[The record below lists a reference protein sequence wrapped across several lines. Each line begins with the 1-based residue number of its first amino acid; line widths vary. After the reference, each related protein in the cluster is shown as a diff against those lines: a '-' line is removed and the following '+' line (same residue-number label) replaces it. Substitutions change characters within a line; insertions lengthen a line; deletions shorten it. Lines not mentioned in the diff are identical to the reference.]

1 MIERYTKKEMG
12 RIWTE
17 ENKFRTWLQVELA
30 VCEVQAQRGVIPPDE
45 WKEIV
50 NKADFD
56 IRRIEEIEAEVNHDV
71 IAFLTSVAEKVGP
84 ASRFIHLGMTS
95 SDVLDTALSL
105 QLKEAS
111 ALILE
116 EMERLG
122 AVLRRRALEFK
133 DTPCI
138 GRSHGVHA
146 EPVTFGLKLAVW
158 FEENRRNCIRM
169 RDAAETISVGKI
181 SGAVGTFAHLDPEVE
196 EKVCGKLGIRYAPVS
211 TQIVQRDRHAHFLS
225 ILAVIAGSLEK
236 IALEIRHLQ
245 RTEVQE
251 AEEYFSRGQKGSS
264 AMPHKRNP
272 ITCERICGLA
282 RMIRAYAMAGLENQ
296 ALWHERDIS
305 HSSVERIILPDATI
319 LVHYMLDKTIRLID
333 TLQVDPDQML
343 KNLEK
348 TRGLIFS
355 QPLLLVLVS
364 KGMLR
369 EEAYRIVQEIS
380 SKARQSGESLEKA
393 VLSDPGIRKVLTEA
407 EAKGC
412 FDLKVQLR
420 NVDRIF
426 DRLDLH

>member
-1 MIERYTKKEMG
+1 
-12 RIWTE
+12 
-17 ENKFRTWLQVELA
+17 
-30 VCEVQAQRGVIPPDE
+30 
-45 WKEIV
+45 
-50 NKADFD
+50 
-56 IRRIEEIEAEVNHDV
+56 
-71 IAFLTSVAEKVGP
+71 
-84 ASRFIHLGMTS
+84 MTS

>member
-1 MIERYTKKEMG
+1 MIDRYTRKEMG
-12 RIWTE
+12 RIWDE
-17 ENKFRTWLQVELA
+17 ENKFKTWLKVELA
-30 VCEVQAQRGVIPPDE
+30 VCEVQAQRGVIPADA
-45 WKEIV
+45 WKEIQE
-50 NKADFD
+50 KAGFD
-56 IRRIEEIEAEVNHDV
+56 LRRIAEIESEVNHDV

-105 QLKEAS
+105 QMKEAS
-111 ALILE
+111 GLILE
-116 EMERLG
+116 EMEKLG
-122 AVLRRRALEFK
+122 AVLKRRALEFK

-146 EPVTFGLKLAVW
+146 EPTTFGLKLAVW
-158 FEENRRNCIRM
+158 YDENRRNCGRL

-196 EKVCGKLGIRYAPVS
+196 EKVCKKLKIHYAPAS

-225 ILAVIAGSLEK
+225 ILAVVAGSLEK

-245 RTEVQE
+245 RTEVME
-251 AEEYFSRGQKGSS
+251 AEEYFSKGQKGSS

-272 ITCERICGLA
+272 ITCERVCGLA
-282 RMIRAYAMAGLENQ
+282 RMVRAHAMAGLENQ

-333 TLQVDPDQML
+333 RLLVYPEQMAI
-343 KNLEK
+343 NLEK
-348 TRGLIFS
+348 SRGMIFS
-355 QPLLLVLVS
+355 QPLLLALVS

-369 EEAYRIVQEIS
+369 EEAYRIVQALSE
-380 SKARQSGESLEKA
+380 RTRRSGEPFEATVS
-393 VLSDPGIRKVLTEA
+393 SDPDIRNRLSETEA
-407 EAKGC
+407 KRC
-412 FDLKVQLR
+412 FDLKYQLR

-426 DRLDLH
+426 RRVGLL

>member
-1 MIERYTKKEMG
+1 VIDRYTLKEMG
-12 RIWTE
+12 RIWSE
-17 ENKFRTWLQVELA
+17 ENKFRTWLKVERA
-30 VCEVQAQRGVIPPDE
+30 VCEVQAHRGVIPADA
-45 WKEIV
+45 WKEIK

-56 IRRIEEIEAEVNHDV
+56 VQRIEEIESEVNHDV

-95 SDVLDTALSL
+95 SDVLDTALSM
-105 QLKEAS
+105 QMKEAGG
-111 ALILE
+111 LILE

-122 AVLRRRALEFK
+122 AVLKRRALEFK
-133 DTPCI
+133 NTPCI

-146 EPVTFGLKLAVW
+146 EPTTFGLKLAVW
-158 FEENRRNCIRM
+158 FDENRRNTERM
-169 RDAAETISVGKI
+169 RDAVDTVSVGKI

-196 EKVCGKLGIRYAPVS
+196 EEVCDRLGIRYAPVS
-211 TQIVQRDRHAHFLS
+211 TQIVQRDRHAYFLS

-251 AEEYFSRGQKGSS
+251 AEEYFSKGQKGSS

-282 RMIRAYAMAGLENQ
+282 RMVRAYAMAGLENQ

-319 LVHYMLDKTIRLID
+319 LVHYILDKTVRLID
-333 TLQVDPDQML
+333 KLLVYPDQMA

-348 TRGLIFS
+348 TQGLIFS
-355 QPLLLVLVS
+355 QPLLLALVS

-369 EEAYRIVQEIS
+369 EEAYRIVQAVS
-380 SKARQSGESLEKA
+380 GKARQSGEAFEKT
-393 VLSDPGIRKVLTEA
+393 VLSDPEILKNLKEA
-407 EAKGC
+407 ELRRC
-412 FDLKVQLR
+412 FDLQDQLR

-426 DRLDLH
+426 RRAGLL

>member
-1 MIERYTKKEMG
+1 VIERYTKKEMG